1 MNNDFLKADQ
11 TAVVDALHRL
21 IIANEQS
28 VELFQAIAAVLS
40 NDLLRAMFAS
50 YAQQRTQFIIALKA
64 EIYRHRRNGL
74 AQRSQTSDGKHQK
87 PEATLRSHG
96 ERAMLRESIQNENHV
111 LQAYSEVLR
120 SPLPADVL
128 WLVHRQ
134 YKEIDLVFENIRRA
148 EKRLDHIH

>member
-1 MNNDFLKADQ
+1 MNTDFLKPDQ
-11 TAVVDALHRL
+11 TAIVDALHRL
-21 IIANEQS
+21 VMANEQS

-40 NDLLRAMFAS
+40 NDLLRVMFAN
-50 YAQQRTQFIIALKA
+50 YAQQRTQFTIALKA

-74 AQRSQTSDGKHQK
+74 AQRNQTSDENHQK
-87 PEATLRSHG
+87 PEATLRSH
-96 ERAMLRESIQNENHV
+96 EEQAMLRESIQNENHV

-128 WLVHRQ
+128 SLVHRQ

-148 EKRLDHIH
+148 EKRLASIR

>member
-21 IIANEQS
+21 VRANEQS

-40 NDLLRAMFAS
+40 NDLLRAMFAN
-50 YAQQRTQFIIALKA
+50 YAQQRTQFTIALKA
-64 EIYRHRRNGL
+64 EIHRHRRNGL
-74 AQRSQTSDGKHQK
+74 ARSQTSDENHQK
-87 PEATLRSHG
+87 PEAALHSHE
-96 ERAMLRESIQNENHV
+96 ERAMLRESIQKENYV
-111 LQAYSEVLR
+111 LQTYSEVLR

-128 WLVHRQ
+128 SLVHRQ

-148 EKRLDHIH
+148 EKRLAYIR